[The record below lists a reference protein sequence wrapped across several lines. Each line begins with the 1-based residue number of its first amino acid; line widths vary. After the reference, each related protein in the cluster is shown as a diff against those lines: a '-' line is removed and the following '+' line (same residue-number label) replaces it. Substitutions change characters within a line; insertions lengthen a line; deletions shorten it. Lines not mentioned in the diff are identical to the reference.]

1 MAKKKIINKSEPQKP
16 VFNPSHDIDWR
27 TLRGYIPTRTFEIG
41 EIVKYGNH
49 DRTQV
54 QEIFYHNGVACNYGI
69 RNWGTKMKYGVPAE
83 YSDNQI
89 VSWYRLSK
97 IDSIDPAIEF
107 FHEKDFYIHYSNYDI
122 EGVISKVLSPSA
134 GVNFEPTY
142 QRDYVWSDI
151 DRENLITSIF
161 NNNSIGSFV
170 FSQNGYIADTEQYEI
185 IDGKQR
191 LTTIVDFFE
200 DRFAYNGYYFSMLSK
215 NDQYH
220 FLRMQVSFGTLNG
233 ATLKQKL
240 AAFISLNT
248 SGKVMDSKHLKN
260 VIDMYNELD

>member
-1 MAKKKIINKSEPQKP
+1 MANKKIINKSEPQKP

-69 RNWGTKMKYGVPAE
+69 RNWGTKMKYGVPVE

-97 IDSIDPAIEF
+97 INSIDPAIEF
-107 FHEKDFYIHYSNYDI
+107 FNEKDFYIHYSNYDI
-122 EGVISKVLSPSA
+122 EGIISKVLSPSA

-170 FSQNGYIADTEQYEI
+170 FSQNGYIANTEQYEI

-200 DRFAYNGYYFSMLSK
+200 DRFTYNGYYFSMLSK
-215 NDQYH
+215 KDQNH
-220 FLRMQVSFGTLNG
+220 FLGLQVSFGTLNG